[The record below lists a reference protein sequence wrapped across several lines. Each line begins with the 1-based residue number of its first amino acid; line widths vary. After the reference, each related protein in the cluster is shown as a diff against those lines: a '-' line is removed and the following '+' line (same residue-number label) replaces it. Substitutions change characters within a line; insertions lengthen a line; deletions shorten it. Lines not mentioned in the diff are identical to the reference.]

1 MAITNSPR
9 LGIERWSHGTDR
21 HPPRAVWDAQQAIL
35 DDLVAIDRQY
45 ATLADRPAAGVRG
58 TYCWVEATGVLYRD
72 DGSQWRPI
80 VQFGGGAGAAVVVG
94 GSGAEGTSARTARA
108 DHSHPLPLATASAHG
123 AMRRED
129 KAKLDGATS
138 AATAST
144 LAQRDSAGGAA
155 FSAVTASAAPST
167 AAHLTRRDYV
177 DGLVGGVHVP
187 TTIPSGANLDAY
199 TTSGVYVQNQHTSA
213 QAGSNY
219 PVPYAGLLT
228 VHASSGLVFQEYTA
242 TNLNPGLDRNAAWR
256 RTRYNGAWGGW
267 EQSPTARYVD
277 EVAGAARFAG
287 QLDGTDLDE
296 VLDPGLYGLNAQANA
311 TTALNYPA
319 EGIGG
324 TLLVMRW
331 AGASG
336 SGRAVTQLYQGRGA
350 RSRNRVWIR
359 SKITATSSFSPWVEL
374 ANTDLAT
381 SSSDGLMPRADKA
394 LLDTATESATNNALV
409 RRNAVGGA
417 FFSQASATMNAPTE
431 ARHLTRKD
439 YVDAGDAAAQSGAEA
454 TAAAALAPVKDAV
467 DSATSI
473 AATTGS
479 RLVRRDASGR
489 YRAQDPI
496 DQYDVANR
504 RYADGLVVDRLQ
516 TAITLSGEDLDT
528 ITAEGV
534 YRKVGTAD
542 IGNPALHYP
551 PGSAGAGAL
560 LVTKYSTS
568 GVIQEWTSWGGGVT
582 SNVRRWI
589 RNSNDSG
596 GAWTG
601 WRELAGTEAAT
612 SSSAGLMPAGDR
624 SALNSATN
632 LPTGGALAKRDTAG
646 RLRAADPVAASDVAN
661 MGFVQSAA
669 SSAQSAAEATAAA
682 ALAPVK
688 TTVDNATASATASRL
703 VQRDSAGRARFN
715 DPSNVLDAANKRY
728 VDAEDSALAARLAAA
743 EAELS
748 ALTTNYG
755 TKFVNMSTG
764 AVPTYGT
771 DVNARIGVRRIGNM
785 VTVSVVRFHGQVSRP
800 GFSGGHDL
808 HPDFTLPPG
817 LRPEESA
824 LTHNVIIGGGG
835 VLRISAD
842 GVFRCTESNH
852 TYPNAGGGTLTYPVT
867 SPPPTTWGA
876 YK

>member
-21 HPPRAVWDAQQAIL
+21 HPPRAVWDAQQGIL

-58 TYCWVEATGVLYRD
+58 TYCWVEATGILYRD

-177 DGLVGGVHVP
+177 DGLVGSVHVP
-187 TTIPSGANLDAY
+187 TVIPSGANLDAY
-199 TTSGVYVQNQHTSA
+199 TTSGVYVQNQHASA
-213 QAGSNY
+213 QAGTNY
-219 PVPYAGLLT
+219 PTPYAGLLT
-228 VHASSGLVFQEYTA
+228 VNATSSFVFQEYTA
-242 TNLNPGLDRNAAWR
+242 TNLTPGLDRNAAWR
-256 RTRYNGAWGGW
+256 RTRYNGAWGAW
-267 EQSPTARYVD
+267 EQSPTAQYVD

-287 QLDGTDLDE
+287 YLDGIDLNE

-331 AGASG
+331 AGAEG
-336 SGRAVTQLYQGRGA
+336 SARAVTQLYQGRGA
-350 RSRNRVWIR
+350 RSRNIVWIR
-359 SKITATSSFSPWVEL
+359 SKIAATSSWSQWVQL

-394 LLDTATESATNNALV
+394 LLDTSTANNTPLSLV
-409 RRNAVGGA
+409 KRDSTGGA
-417 FFSQASATMNAPTE
+417 ALGYVSLASNPSSSTHA
-431 ARHLTRKD
+431 ARKS

-528 ITAEGV
+528 ITAEGI

-688 TTVDNATASATASRL
+688 TTVDNATANATANRL
-703 VQRDSAGRARFN
+703 VLRDSAGRFKAAAPSATTDVANKAYVDGLVDPLAYDSGARYVTVASALGFGATVTVHRVGSVVTVAVSDVSGN
-715 DPSNVLDAANKRY
+715 LSGTGGPFWTSVGSAANLPVGFRPPATLT
-728 VDAEDSALAARLAAA
+728 DDRFRITAA
-743 EAELS
+743 
-748 ALTTNYG
+748 
-755 TKFVNMSTG
+755 G
-764 AVPTYGT
+764 AVHARGPGGYGG
-771 DVNARIGVRRIGNM
+771 DVYGAVF
-785 VTVSVVRFHGQVSRP
+785 TFVVAGA
-800 GFSGGHDL
+800 
-808 HPDFTLPPG
+808 PPA
-817 LRPEESA
+817 S
-824 LTHNVIIGGGG
+824 
-835 VLRISAD
+835 
-842 GVFRCTESNH
+842 F
-852 TYPNAGGGTLTYPVT
+852 
-867 SPPPTTWGA
+867 TWGDPV
-876 YK
+876 